1 MQRILIPLLSMFLL
15 TGTAQGQISILCGER
30 PTYIS
35 NPWVDGTRFCLE
47 SVIQDESAG
56 EMGFTALAAAPD
68 GTLYAARPL
77 QGQILAMTDT
87 NGDGLPDSS
96 RIVAHNLTL
105 PAGLAYHNG
114 ALYISGGSHIYKLI
128 DENIETLADDVPS
141 GGGFWTGSL
150 AIGDDER
157 LYVATGAPCD
167 ACQPDNPGR
176 GAILSYALDG
186 SDRQIVAEG
195 LRQPVGLAFRDG
207 VLWTTDSARDGL
219 FDSPD
224 LDELNRVSPGANF
237 GWPYC
242 AGSNQ
247 PDLFPG
253 EVDCAITTPPAMTF
267 PTASHPTALAAYT
280 GDALPTLNGTLLV
293 VLYGSY
299 NRVDLR
305 GYAIAAVKFDNE
317 GNPADYEVIIPQES
331 DTDAFA
337 SYTLKEM
344 SYRTSGFW
352 PRRPLGIAVSRE
364 GWVYVSVGGGQI
376 WALRP
381 K

>member
-1 MQRILIPLLSMFLL
+1 MNRSLLVYICMFWL
-15 TGTAQGQISILCGER
+15 TVSVSAQELPPCGER
-30 PTYIS
+30 PTYLS
-35 NPWVDGTRFCLE
+35 NPWVDGTHFCLE
-47 SVIQDESAG
+47 SVITDESAG

-77 QGQILAMTDT
+77 QGQILAITDM
-87 NGDGLPDSS
+87 NDDGLPDSTQ
-96 RIVAHNLTL
+96 IVAENLTL
-105 PAGLAYHNG
+105 PNGLAYYDS
-114 ALYISGGSHIYKLI
+114 ALYISGGTHIYKFSDGKFEVLV
-128 DENIETLADDVPS
+128 DDLPS
-141 GGGFWTGSL
+141 DGGFWTGGL
-150 AIGDDER
+150 TIGDDQR
-157 LYVATGAPCD
+157 LYVAIGAPCD
-167 ACQPDNPGR
+167 ACQPDDPTR

-207 VLWTTDSARDGL
+207 ALWTVDSARDGL

-224 LDELNRVSPGANF
+224 LDELNRVTPGENF

-242 AGSNQ
+242 VGDNQ

-253 EVDCAITTPPAMTF
+253 KFECVEATPPTMNF
-267 PTASHPTALAAYT
+267 PTSSHPTALAAYT
-280 GDALPTLNGTLLV
+280 GDSLPTLDGTLLV

-299 NRVDLR
+299 NHVDLR
-305 GYAIAAVKFDNE
+305 GYAIAAVKFDE
-317 GNPADYEVIIPQES
+317 TGNPAGYDVIIPQETN
-331 DTDAFA
+331 TDAFA
-337 SYTLKEM
+337 GYTLKEM
-344 SYRTSGFW
+344 NYRTSGFW

-381 K
+381 R